1 MNEPSPASPKAVFDM
16 TLFDDDETRRKLT
29 MLNRMETMF
38 DDVRNLLPPE
48 YYYFSDRLPLG
59 TTIRVTFEV
68 VDGVDKP

>member
-1 MNEPSPASPKAVFDM
+1 MNEPSPEQPKAVVEM
-16 TLFDDDETRRKLT
+16 TLFDDEETRRKLT
-29 MLNRMETMF
+29 LLNRMETMF

-48 YYYFSDRLPLG
+48 YYYFSDGLPLG